1 MLLDIALDGYLR
13 LRVDRM
19 EKSSMSGDDLISVVS
34 LVLRSFLCTVPNQD
48 FQQVG
53 GRSTWCSC
61 PKGNQGA
68 VRTVGAPLLFRLP
81 FSYSSPSSCSAG
93 SSIRPDLGRASALAA
108 CIVVPGKR
116 LWGMLGTHVRMT
128 AHGGTRPE
136 PPLCIGCMAFG

>member
-48 FQQVG
+48 FQQVR
-53 GRSTWCSC
+53 GRSTRCSC

-68 VRTVGAPLLFRLP
+68 VRTEGRLFFFVFPSPTLLHLP
-81 FSYSSPSSCSAG
+81 VQLGPPSGPTLDEPVPWLLALLCPG
-93 SSIRPDLGRASALAA
+93 SVYGECWA
-108 CIVVPGKR
+108 
-116 LWGMLGTHVRMT
+116 RMC
-128 AHGGTRPE
+128 G
-136 PPLCIGCMAFG
+136 